1 MPHRRSALRELLLS
15 HAPVDVREEQHRA
28 RMLALLDVDD
38 PFARDRF
45 DPGHFTASAFVLSPD
60 EADLLLILHAKF
72 GLWLQPGG
80 HIDPE
85 DPDVVAAARREVAE
99 ETGLGP
105 GDVDPIAS
113 LGTLLDLD
121 IHRIP
126 PNPRK
131 GEPAH
136 EHFDVR
142 VLLRA
147 RTPVLRAGS
156 DARDARWVPVGRVQD
171 AGTDDSVR
179 RAVRKLLARRG

>member
-1 MPHRRSALRELLLS
+1 LLAHEPEDALESTHR
-15 HAPVDVREEQHRA
+15 D
-28 RMLALLDVDD
+28 RMLALLDVAPDRD
-38 PFARDRF
+38 PFARGHF

-60 EADLLLILHAKF
+60 GRSLLLILHAKLA
-72 GLWLQPGG
+72 LWLQPGG

-85 DPDVVAAARREVAE
+85 DPDIFAAARRETAE
-99 ETGLGP
+99 ETGLGDDAVEP
-105 GDVDPIAS
+105 TVAR
-113 LGTLLDLD
+113 GTLLDLD

-126 PNPRK
+126 PNPRR

-147 RTPVLRAGS
+147 RTLDFAAGS
-156 DARDARWVPVGRVQD
+156 DALDARWVRLEEVQD

-179 RAVRKLLARRG
+179 RAVRKLLGRRP